1 MKKSGLTLGVII
13 GAAAGIIAGLLTAPK
28 SGKETRQDI
37 KNHAEEMKRTGTE
50 KLDHIE
56 EEVKRT
62 VDKAPFRNND

>member
-37 KNHAEEMKRTGTE
+37 KKHAEEMKRTGTE
-50 KLDHIE
+50 KLDQLE
-56 EEVKRT
+56 DEVKRT
-62 VDKAPFRNND
+62 VDKAPLRKND